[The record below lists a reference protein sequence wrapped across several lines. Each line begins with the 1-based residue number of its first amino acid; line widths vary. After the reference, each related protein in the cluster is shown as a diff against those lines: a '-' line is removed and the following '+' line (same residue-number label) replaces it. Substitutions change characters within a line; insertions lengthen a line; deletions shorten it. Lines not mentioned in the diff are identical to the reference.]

1 MSIDEIKHL
10 LDVAKGYIG
19 SRAGIISHVGCIAT
33 HQALDLAQFAAEK
46 KVDAISS
53 IPPFY
58 YKFSS
63 EAIKQF
69 YFDIVNESGLP
80 MIVYNFPDL
89 SWATLTTQNIK
100 ELAENPLKVGI
111 KHTSKD
117 LYQLER
123 MKPQNGKLRLYNGHD
138 EIYLGSLDLGIG
150 NAMVIVKD

>member
-89 SWATLTTQNIK
+89 S
-100 ELAENPLKVGI
+100 
-111 KHTSKD
+111 
-117 LYQLER
+117 
-123 MKPQNGKLRLYNGHD
+123 
-138 EIYLGSLDLGIG
+138 
-150 NAMVIVKD
+150 